1 MKRTFTFLT
10 TIGIALLFVLP
21 LSAQKKQM
29 GYYTEHFRDGM
40 FVPYDT
46 GIYTYDN
53 NGRLATETNQ
63 YYDESKAAWVN
74 YFKAEF
80 FYNSN
85 GDRDYYDWKLHDGTQ
100 WAPLYRYS
108 YQYHPDKK
116 LNAIYELRYSN
127 GNWKNYSKE
136 EYVYTTNG
144 KKDTVSYYYLDTLG
158 NTTPYYRSYYSYNAK
173 GNVNTTIYE
182 LWDKTSSSWTL
193 FQRYTYQYDS
203 LDRERLL
210 EIEMYMNPKWV
221 KSYNYTYIY
230 GRDGL
235 LRKWER
241 FDYDPNRI
249 TQIGHIIYEFDGP
262 LSAKAIG
269 QTPVNVFPNPATSD
283 VTFSWESA
291 GNYSIEIFDITGK
304 PVWVGN
310 NLYDNSVTLTTT
322 ELNSGIYL
330 YTLYNIANGKRSTGR
345 LVINK

>member
-10 TIGIALLFVLP
+10 TMGIALLFVLP
-21 LSAQKKQM
+21 LSAQKKQVS
-29 GYYTEHFRDGM
+29 YYTEHFRDGK

-74 YFKAEF
+74 FFKAEF
-80 FYNSN
+80 SYNSN

-108 YQYHPDKK
+108 YLYNPDKK

-127 GNWKNYSKE
+127 GNWRNYSKE
-136 EYVYTTNG
+136 EYVYTTDG
-144 KKDTVSYYYLDTLG
+144 KQDTVSKYYLDTLG
-158 NTTPYYRSYYSYNAK
+158 NATPSYRSYNSYNAK
-173 GNVNTTIYE
+173 GKVNTTIYE
-182 LWDKTSSSWTL
+182 LWDETSLSWVL
-193 FQRYTYQYDS
+193 FQRFTYQYDS

-210 EIEMYMNPKWV
+210 EVDMYLNPKWV
-221 KSYNYTYIY
+221 RSYNYTYTY
-230 GRDGL
+230 GNDGL
-235 LRKWER
+235 FRKWER
-241 FDYDPNRI
+241 LDYDPNRI

-262 LSAKAIG
+262 LSAKVIG

-283 VTFSWESA
+283 VTFTWESA
-291 GNYSIEIFDITGK
+291 GNNTIEIFDITGK

-310 NLYDNSVTLTTT
+310 NIEGNSVTLNTT
-322 ELNSGIYL
+322 ELTNGIYV
-330 YTLYNIANGKRSTGR
+330 YTLRNIANGTRSTGR